1 MWEYKEL
8 YVNLMSGCNVTVE
21 LNRLGKLGWEC
32 ISVIGSPGAPGS
44 PFEPGRTF
52 YFKRRISQDPVV
64 EKMQT
69 PARECNF

>member
-32 ISVIGSPGAPGS
+32 ISVIGSPL
-44 PFEPGRTF
+44 EPGRTF

-64 EKMQT
+64 EKMHDE
-69 PARECNF
+69 ARVKFL